1 MSGFV
6 GMFVLLLFRAL
17 NYAIFARVILSWVDQ
32 PGAWQITRIV
42 RDITEPLLG
51 PLRRVIPTMGMMD
64 FTPIVA
70 ILLLQMLEGLAAQ
83 ALGR

>member
-1 MSGFV
+1 MSEFFV
-6 GMFVLLLFRAL
+6 TFVLLLFRAL

-32 PGAWQITRIV
+32 MGAWQITRII
-42 RDITEPLLG
+42 RDITEPILG
-51 PLRRVIPTMGMMD
+51 PLRRVIPMMGMMD

-70 ILLLQMLEGLAAQ
+70 ILLLQVIEQLVSQ